1 MADGATRRRAATAAA
16 KRFAFGIDT
25 AAEDAAKYGFLD
37 VIPTFRGIT
46 AAARAGRKEF
56 GLYGKAYDV
65 IDGAITFD
73 QAISGAGD
81 VYKKQLSEAVNKI
94 RSGYSSKITDIAKS
108 ISIMGAGGPGDRS
121 FTRSD
126 FFMGEQQSAYKD
138 VLKSQLINRGID
150 EKEASDFVKQ
160 LRITLP
166 GRRSEPTNAISI
178 GKTKVLSENAE
189 DHYNII
195 FDRYSQIKNGK
206 AFSQSIL
213 GRQVEGTQSFMEEVV
228 EDANAIFVSREFQK
242 GLRSKIN
249 QSFDKFYREDLV
261 DITSGIIKPRKEV
274 YQDFVGPLSSAK
286 KEFLQRKT
294 AQVLGIRLKNSD
306 GIRESTNVIEQ
317 KLSQAGFD
325 PSDFTNLRAFLI
337 EKRKITSGISE
348 GNFNLF
354 GMKPLLVDEAIES
367 GKFSHLSKNEQRII
381 KDLSSRVALED
392 PVSKSIGLSRLGGA
406 YQTRSGQTLDFSA
419 VKNTLGSVGRFL
431 ADEFHVPI
439 INLSVPDLFGFQSFS
454 EMARRGP
461 IQYIPGNTVQPFVKS
476 ETLRKE
482 AAEALNDIPG
492 NTVQPFVKSETLRKE
507 ASEALNETVG
517 SRSNFQIWHSTGG
530 MFGLKGKVLSFGED
544 SISGEIVSTAL
555 KGTYRAIPTAST
567 EMLSRSARRASGLG
581 QEANVFDIDTTTSGS
596 RFLDKIFGG
605 PERAIAFKKKFSFDP
620 EQPNSIFG
628 RIGRI
633 VKRKSDINNP
643 AVMSRLL
650 SGEEVAFKQRG
661 VSRSYRLGIQQAD
674 EGASVSGD
682 RLRIF
687 DETGS
692 VVSSISEEDIL
703 RSFESFR
710 KSTFRAGLSPRVMK
724 ALEENNPQLFTLGG
738 RRVSE
743 ISTGQDF
750 LDFMNSIE
758 SALPIIKANAR
769 SQGIDDGVVEK
780 SISTLRKL
788 VAEADFL
795 STSQLAKK
803 SPTITTR
810 LDQAKNEAFRFVSQ
824 ANTFTGVTGT
834 VARY

>member
-16 KRFAFGIDT
+16 KRFAFGIDD

-108 ISIMGAGGPGDRS
+108 ISVMGAGGPGDRS

-178 GKTKVLSENAE
+178 GKTKVLSENPE
-189 DHYNII
+189 DHYRII

-213 GRQVEGTQSFMEEVV
+213 GRQVEGSQSFMEEVI
-228 EDANAIFVSREFQK
+228 EDANAVFVSREFQK

-439 INLSVPDLFGFQSFS
+439 INLSIPDLFGFQSFS

-482 AAEALNDIPG
+482 AA
-492 NTVQPFVKSETLRKE
+492 
-507 ASEALNETVG
+507 EALNETVG

-633 VKRKSDINNP
+633 AKRKSDINNP

-661 VSRSYRLGIQQAD
+661 ASRSYRLGIQRAD
-674 EGASVSGD
+674 ERASVSGD

-724 ALEENNPQLFTLGG
+724 ALEESSPKLFTLGG

-750 LDFMNSIE
+750 LDFMSSIE
-758 SALPIIKANAR
+758 SALPVIKANAR

-810 LDQAKNEAFRFVSQ
+810 LDQAKNEAFRFISQ

>member
-1 MADGATRRRAATAAA
+1 MHGARHGPGRSYREMMADGATRRRAATAAA
-16 KRFAFGIDT
+16 KRFAFGIDD

-108 ISIMGAGGPGDRS
+108 ISVMGAGGPGDRS

-178 GKTKVLSENAE
+178 GKTKVLSENPE
-189 DHYNII
+189 DHYRII

-213 GRQVEGTQSFMEEVV
+213 GRQVEGSQSFMEEVI
-228 EDANAIFVSREFQK
+228 EDANAVFVSREFQK

-439 INLSVPDLFGFQSFS
+439 INLSIPDLFGFQSFS

-482 AAEALNDIPG
+482 AA
-492 NTVQPFVKSETLRKE
+492 
-507 ASEALNETVG
+507 EALNETVG

-633 VKRKSDINNP
+633 AKRKSDINNP

-661 VSRSYRLGIQQAD
+661 ASRSYRLGIQRAD
-674 EGASVSGD
+674 ERASVSGD

-724 ALEENNPQLFTLGG
+724 ALEESSPKLFTLGG

-750 LDFMNSIE
+750 LDFMSSIE
-758 SALPIIKANAR
+758 SALPVIKANAR

-810 LDQAKNEAFRFVSQ
+810 LDQAKNEAFRFISQ

>member
-108 ISIMGAGGPGDRS
+108 ISVMGAGGPGDKS

-178 GKTKVLSENAE
+178 GKTKVLSENPE

-213 GRQVEGTQSFMEEVV
+213 GRQVEGTQSFMEEVI
-228 EDANAIFVSREFQK
+228 EDANAVFVSREFQK

-482 AAEALNDIPG
+482 AAEALN
-492 NTVQPFVKSETLRKE
+492 
-507 ASEALNETVG
+507 ETVG

-738 RRVSE
+738 RRVSQ

-750 LDFMNSIE
+750 LDFMSSIE
-758 SALPIIKANAR
+758 SALPVIKANAR
-769 SQGIDDGVVEK
+769 SQGINDGVVEK

-810 LDQAKNEAFRFVSQ
+810 LDQAKNEAFRFISQ
-824 ANTFTGVTGT
+824 ANTFTGATGT

>member
-16 KRFAFGIDT
+16 KRFAFGIDD

-73 QAISGAGD
+73 QAISGAND

-94 RSGYSSKITDIAKS
+94 RSGYSSKITDIARS
-108 ISIMGAGGPGDRS
+108 ISVMGAGGPGDKS

-160 LRITLP
+160 IRITLP
-166 GRRSEPTNAISI
+166 GRTSDPTNAISI
-178 GKTKVLSENAE
+178 GKTKILSENAE

-228 EDANAIFVSREFQK
+228 EGANAIFVSREFQK

-249 QSFDKFYREDLV
+249 QTFDKFYREDLV

-274 YQDFVGPLSSAK
+274 YQDFVGPLSGAK

-306 GIRESTNVIEQ
+306 GIRESANVIEQ

-337 EKRKITSGISE
+337 EKGKITSGISE

-419 VKNTLGSVGRFL
+419 VKNTVSSVGRFL

-439 INLSVPDLFGFQSFS
+439 INLSVPDLFGFQSLS
-454 EMARRGP
+454 EMARRGT
-461 IQYIPGNTVQPFVKS
+461 IQY
-476 ETLRKE
+476 
-482 AAEALNDIPG
+482 IPG

-581 QEANVFDIDTTTSGS
+581 QEANVFDIDSTTSGS
-596 RFLDKIFGG
+596 IFLDKIFGG

-692 VVSSISEEDIL
+692 VVNSISEEDIL

-724 ALEENNPQLFTLGG
+724 TLEESNPQLFTLGG

-750 LDFMNSIE
+750 LDFMGAIE
-758 SALPIIKANAR
+758 SAIPVMQANAR
-769 SQGIDDGVVEK
+769 RQGFSDGVIEK
-780 SISTLRKL
+780 SISRLRNL

-810 LDQAKNEAFRFVSQ
+810 LDQAKNEAFRFISQ
-824 ANTFTGVTGT
+824 ANTFAGATGT